1 VGIVEHSSQLCDDGG
16 VQELLALL
24 GLVVLG
30 FAVGAAGTM
39 VGVGG
44 GFLLVPALLLLYPS
58 EAPELITSVSLAVV
72 ACSASAGTVAYARQR
87 RIDWLAAG
95 VFSLA
100 TAPGAA
106 LGALA
111 VGEIPRQTFDLLF
124 GLLMAAVAAMLVLR
138 STPRP
143 RVVQRRNRR
152 WQVTRL
158 LQDRAGDTYLYSYN
172 VALGA
177 AVCVLIGFVSS
188 LLGIGGGVM
197 LVPILI
203 QVLRFPAHI
212 ATATAGAVLA
222 TSAITGTLVHISAGS
237 LEGGSERALALA
249 AGVLIGAPV
258 GAYLSQKVRGD
269 TLVRLLGVAMGIS
282 AVRLLALSALG

>member
-1 VGIVEHSSQLCDDGG
+1 MEA
-16 VQELLALL
+16 LLVLL
-24 GLVVLG
+24 GLLVLG
-30 FAVGAAGTM
+30 FAVGVTGTM

-44 GFLLVPALLLLYPS
+44 GFLLVPVLLVLYPS
-58 EAPELITSVSLAVV
+58 ESPELITSVSLAVV
-72 ACSASAGTVAYARQR
+72 ACSATAGTVAYARQK
-87 RIDWLAAG
+87 RIDWLAAAA
-95 VFSLA
+95 FSLA

-111 VGEIPRQTFDLLF
+111 VGLIPRQSFDLLF
-124 GLLMAAVAAMLVLR
+124 GLLMAGVAAMLVLR
-138 STPRP
+138 STPQP

-152 WQVTRL
+152 WEVTRL
-158 LQDRAGDTYLYSYN
+158 LEDRAGDSYFYSYN

-177 AVCVLIGFVSS
+177 AVCVAIGFLSS
-188 LLGIGGGVM
+188 LLGIGGGIM

-203 QVLRFPAHI
+203 QVLRFPTHV

-222 TSAITGTLVHISAGS
+222 TSAITGTLVHVSTGS
-237 LEGGSERALALA
+237 LDGGFERALALA

-282 AVRLLALSALG
+282 AIRLLAVAAIG

>member
-1 VGIVEHSSQLCDDGG
+1 VEAAL
-16 VQELLALL
+16 ELL

-30 FAVGAAGTM
+30 LGVGVIGTM

-44 GFLLVPALLLLYPS
+44 GFLLVPALLVLYPD

-72 ACSASAGTVAYARQR
+72 ACSATAGTVAYARQK
-87 RIDWLAAG
+87 RIDWLAAT

-100 TAPGAA
+100 TVPGAT
-106 LGALA
+106 LGALI
-111 VGEIPRQTFDLLF
+111 VGEIPRRSFDMLF
-124 GLLMAAVAAMLVLR
+124 GLLMASVAALLVLR

-152 WQVTRL
+152 WQVTRT
-158 LQDRAGDTYLYSYN
+158 LQDRDGDTYLYSYN
-172 VALGA
+172 VALGV
-177 AVCVLIGFVSS
+177 AVCVAIGFISS

-203 QVLRFPAHI
+203 QVLRFPTHI
-212 ATATAGAVLA
+212 ATATSGAVLA
-222 TSAITGTLVHISAGS
+222 TSAITGTLVHIGAGS
-237 LEGGSERALALA
+237 LDGGYERVLALS

-258 GAYLSQKVRGD
+258 GALLSQRVRGD
-269 TLVRLLGVAMGIS
+269 TLVRLLGVAMAVS
-282 AVRLLALSALG
+282 AVRLLIVAATG